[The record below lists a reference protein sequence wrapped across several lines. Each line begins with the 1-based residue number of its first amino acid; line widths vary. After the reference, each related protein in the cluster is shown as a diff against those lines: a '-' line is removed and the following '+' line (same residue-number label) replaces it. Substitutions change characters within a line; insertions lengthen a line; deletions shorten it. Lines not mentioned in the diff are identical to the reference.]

1 MLGTLDLEVA
11 AEPLYTLVTVTGG
24 LHLGSYRRLRDGLLE
39 IAADEPEA
47 VIAGVDGL
55 DLDAVAPV
63 GVFGLVARRLG
74 TWPGIPFALA
84 GAASRTGALREHGI
98 HRQVAIG
105 EDVGSAERA
114 LCKPSRQRT
123 ELVLPRGLEA
133 SAVARAAVREACARW
148 EVPQFVYD
156 GILVAGELATNAV
169 QHTTSTA
176 TLRLDLRRGRL
187 TIAVL
192 DDDPRPAVLLPRP
205 WPGAA
210 GLGLH
215 IVARSAEAWGC
226 SPRWSGGK
234 VVWALLTS
242 ERHTGE
248 PD

>member
-1 MLGTLDLEVA
+1 MLGTLDLEVVSQ
-11 AEPLYTLVTVTGG
+11 PLYTLVTVTGG

-39 IAADEPEA
+39 VAADEPEA
-47 VIAGVDGL
+47 VIAGIDGL

-84 GAASRTGALREHGI
+84 GTASRTRALREQGI

-114 LCKPSRQRT
+114 LCKPSRQQT
-123 ELVLPRGLEA
+123 ELILPRGLEA
-133 SAVARAAVREACARW
+133 SAMARAAVREACARW

-156 GILVAGELATNAV
+156 GILVAGELAANAA
-169 QHTTSTA
+169 QHTTSAA

-192 DDDPRPAVLLPRP
+192 DDDPHPAVLHPRP
-205 WPGAA
+205 RPGAA
-210 GLGLH
+210 GLGMH
-215 IVARSAEAWGC
+215 IVARSADAWGC
-226 SPRWSGGK
+226 SSRWSGGK
-234 VVWALLTS
+234 VVWAVLTS
-242 ERHTGE
+242 ERHARE

>member
-1 MLGTLDLEVA
+1 MLGTLDLDVA
-11 AEPLYTLVTVTGG
+11 SQPLYTLVTVTGG

-39 IAADEPEA
+39 VAADEPEA
-47 VIAGVDGL
+47 VIAGIDGL

-84 GAASRTGALREHGI
+84 GAANRTRALREQGI

-105 EDVGSAERA
+105 EDVGSAERT
-114 LCKPSRQRT
+114 LCKPSRQQT
-123 ELVLPRGLEA
+123 ELILPHGLEA
-133 SAVARAAVREACARW
+133 SAVARAAVREACAQW

-156 GILVAGELATNAV
+156 GILVAGELAANAA

-187 TIAVL
+187 TVAVL
-192 DDDPRPAVLLPRP
+192 DDDPRPAVLFPRP
-205 WPGAA
+205 RAGAA

-215 IVARSAEAWGC
+215 IVARSAQAWGC
-226 SPRWSGGK
+226 SSRWSGGK
-234 VVWALLTS
+234 VVWAVLTS
-242 ERHTGE
+242 ERHAADPG
-248 PD
+248 